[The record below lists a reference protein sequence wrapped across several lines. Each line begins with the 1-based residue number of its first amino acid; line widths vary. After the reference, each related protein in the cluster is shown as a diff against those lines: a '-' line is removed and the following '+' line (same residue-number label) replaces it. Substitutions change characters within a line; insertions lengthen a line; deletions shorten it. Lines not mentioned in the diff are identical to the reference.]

1 MAKLTL
7 VKGKYVKVVDSSG
20 YSDKGEIPSSLT
32 VAELNSKY
40 VDIPGS
46 TSSLKVAYPKYA
58 RRLILSDKLKAIK
71 VAIRGGSK
79 WFIDKASILSYVEN
93 TGRSR
98 ELRNYVLRI
107 PMEAEDRVRKA
118 IEALDV
124 KYELE
129 IAYVAKE

>member
-7 VKGKYVKVVDSSG
+7 TKGKYVKVVDSSG
-20 YSDKGEIPSSLT
+20 YSDKGEVPSSLT
-32 VAELNSKY
+32 VTVLSSKY

-46 TSSLKVAYPKYA
+46 TSLLKVAYPKYA
-58 RRLILSDKLKAIK
+58 RRLVLSDKLKAIK

-79 WFIDKASILSYVEN
+79 WFIDKESILKYVEN

-107 PMEAEDRVRKA
+107 PMESEDTVRKA
-118 IEALDV
+118 IEKLGI